1 MTVRRPTHA
10 RRGFLLLETLLA
22 VAIFAMAVLVLARCV
37 DNCLRAQM
45 QMQEDDRARRALENR
60 MNEIESGAVQ
70 VADKKTEELK
80 GAFEGMKITQSRQPL
95 KWKNEKDEDIP
106 NLFEITLVLE
116 WENRGDR
123 AERSLV
129 FYVSPRQR

>member
-1 MTVRRPTHA
+1 MRAHRCTRGQ
-10 RRGFLLLETLLA
+10 RGFLLLESLLA
-22 VAIFAMAVLVLARCV
+22 VAIFGLAVLVLAQCV

-45 QMQEDDRARRALENR
+45 QMQDDDRARRALENR
-60 MNEIESGAVQ
+60 MNEIENGAVQ

-106 NLFEITLVLE
+106 NLFEVTLLLE
-116 WENRGDR
+116 WESRGSH
-123 AERSLV
+123 AERSLT